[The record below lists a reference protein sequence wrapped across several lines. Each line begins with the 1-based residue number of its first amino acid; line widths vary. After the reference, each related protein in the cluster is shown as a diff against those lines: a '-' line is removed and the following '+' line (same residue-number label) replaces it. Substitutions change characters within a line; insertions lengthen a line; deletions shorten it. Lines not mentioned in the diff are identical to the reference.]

1 MFGGEVA
8 VADTQRTAEG
18 GAQSCEAVISPR
30 EARKTFLRVLLAIRK
45 RSRSISAHS
54 GHVPRRKED

>member
-8 VADTQRTAEG
+8 VA
-18 GAQSCEAVISPR
+18 GAQSCEAAISPR
-30 EARKTFLRVLLAIRK
+30 EARKKILRVLLAIRK

>member
-18 GAQSCEAVISPR
+18 GAQSCEAAISPR
-30 EARKTFLRVLLAIRK
+30 KARKFFLHVLLAIRK

-54 GHVPRRKED
+54 GHVPRCKED